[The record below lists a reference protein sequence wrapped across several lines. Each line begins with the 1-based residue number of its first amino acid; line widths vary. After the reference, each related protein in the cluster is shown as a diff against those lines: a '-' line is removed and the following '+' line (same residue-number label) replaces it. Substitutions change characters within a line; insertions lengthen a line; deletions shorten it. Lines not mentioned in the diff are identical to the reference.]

1 MKILNLTN
9 ESQSQ
14 ILYKITRFPDGQQD
28 VLITT
33 NNVSYVTAGPVTI
46 KSRFNSFR
54 DLELIIC
61 STKALRRL
69 GVKEIHLYI
78 PYLLGAR
85 SDRQFQEGG
94 TSYLVDIIAPL
105 INAQNFESVTT
116 IDPHSDVA
124 SACISNLK
132 TINNVM
138 LVRDAFTLENRECV
152 LVSPDAGAL
161 KKIYNI
167 AKATSY
173 NGDII
178 TASKHREIET
188 GKILSTEVPMNEGY
202 LHLYKHKDFIIID
215 DICDGGR
222 TFIELSK
229 AIKEKMTSHKG
240 KIYLIV
246 THGIFSAGLKELCE
260 HFDGIHT
267 TNSIMDISSLSEF
280 GMRNEK
286 YLEKVKQLNVF

>member
-1 MKILNLTN
+1 MKRLNLVN
-9 ESQSQ
+9 ESQSE

-28 VLITT
+28 ILITT
-33 NNVSYVTAGPVTI
+33 NNISYVTDGHVTI

-61 STKALRRL
+61 ATKALRRL

-94 TSYLVDIIAPL
+94 TSYLVDIVAPI
-105 INAQNFESVTT
+105 INAQKYESVTV
-116 IDPHSDVA
+116 IDVHSDVA
-124 SACISNLK
+124 SACINNL
-132 TINNVM
+132 IVLGNLQ
-138 LVRDAFTLENRECV
+138 LVNSATLSSEYS

-161 KKIYNI
+161 KKIYSV
-167 AKATSY
+167 AKGVNY
-173 NGDII
+173 KGDII

-188 GKILSTEVPMNEGY
+188 GKILSTEVPMSEGY

-222 TFIELSK
+222 TFIELAK
-229 AIKEKMTSHKG
+229 AIKSKMVAHKG

-246 THGIFSAGLKELCE
+246 THGIFSSGLKELCE
-260 HFDGIHT
+260 HFDGIYT

-286 YLEKVKQLNVF
+286 YLGKIKQLNVF